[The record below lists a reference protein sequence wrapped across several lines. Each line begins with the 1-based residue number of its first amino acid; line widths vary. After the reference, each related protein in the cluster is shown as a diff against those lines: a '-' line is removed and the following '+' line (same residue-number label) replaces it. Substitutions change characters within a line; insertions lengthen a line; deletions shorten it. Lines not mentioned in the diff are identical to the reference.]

1 MTKLME
7 MNSGSE
13 RKVVTVW
20 YIYSLFNITYLS
32 GIISTYILRWEKW
45 HLEMLK
51 VMRAMEKDY
60 THLWLQLYW
69 PFKATT
75 YELQSPSTVL
85 SEVNTD
91 FSLMC

>member
-75 YELQSPSTVL
+75 YELRSPSTVL